1 MQLSMIVLMQEGVAE
16 LPTSGRYT
24 LSLRVYN
31 EGHSQIINDAYT
43 IIVGQDEPEPE
54 QQNP

>member
-1 MQLSMIVLMQEGVAE
+1 MIVLMQEGVAE

-31 EGHSQIINDAYT
+31 EGHSKTINDVYT
-43 IIVGQDEPEPE
+43 IIVGVNEPEPE